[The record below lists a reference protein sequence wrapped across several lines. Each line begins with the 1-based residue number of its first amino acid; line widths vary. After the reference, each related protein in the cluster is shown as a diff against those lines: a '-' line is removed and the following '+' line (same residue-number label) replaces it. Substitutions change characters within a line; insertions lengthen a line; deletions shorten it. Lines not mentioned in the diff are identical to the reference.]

1 MMRRCFFSNEV
12 IISNFVSV
20 QLDCKFD
27 NTTKKV
33 DEKPEIFGSM
43 AEIDDWVCCFPK
55 KIPQNVPMDT

>member
-1 MMRRCFFSNEV
+1 MSENDEKVFFSNEV

-43 AEIDDWVCCFPK
+43 AEIDE
-55 KIPQNVPMDT
+55 